1 VKRIAFGFATALCLL
16 APAGAAV
23 ACNSS
28 VPLPALPGETGV
40 ELIARG
46 HRMRQDGFRAQA
58 DAVFLARVDA
68 ARMVTSWEANYSLT
82 PLFALY
88 GTDGP
93 ADDLVLRS
101 PVLQLTCDVQ
111 PELGRL
117 YIVYADRDGASWRVN
132 QLVRHEDFQ
141 DRPPGMPTAR
151 DVARG
156 FYAPPP
162 SR

>member
-1 VKRIAFGFATALCLL
+1 MRRIALGLVSALCLL

-68 ARMVTSWEANYSLT
+68 ARLVTSWEANYSLN

-88 GTDGP
+88 DTDAP
-93 ADDLVLRS
+93 VEPVVLRS
-101 PVLQLTCDVQ
+101 PILQLTCDVQ

-151 DVARG
+151 DVGRG